1 MQRQFRPM
9 KLPQELLDA
18 VAGDFRSISSPT
30 RYPIGT
36 ELLPKSVVGT
46 ALSEKNL
53 ELFALK
59 H

>member
-1 MQRQFRPM
+1 MQRQSRPM
-9 KLPQELLDA
+9 KLLQELLDA
-18 VAGDFRSISSPT
+18 VAGDFRSVSSPT
-30 RYPIGT
+30 RCPVGT